1 MENYVLLR
9 NATDNSKCIELRH
22 VELALLL
29 IRQAVCHSLAY
40 SLKIHVRQ
48 YFWPRKFLYNRH
60 VTASLFLRSPKF
72 FSFEWTSLCPLL
84 NAFFDIN
91 EEVEARLVGAGA
103 ASGLLFWRSRKPV
116 LLQLNVIF
124 SLWFQLFK
132 WIFIITFLWER
143 KRRMERKLVFLLH
156 DFVLDVFNTRTKKF
170 IYDLHFTLKKT

>member
-1 MENYVLLR
+1 MENYVSLR
-9 NATDNSKCIELRH
+9 NAIDNSNEEF
-22 VELALLL
+22 VLLL

-91 EEVEARLVGAGA
+91 EELEARLVGAGA

-143 KRRMERKLVFLLH
+143 IRRMERKLVFLLH
-156 DFVLDVFNTRTKKF
+156 EFILDVFNTRTKKF